1 MQKEYE
7 EMDRDEL
14 ISLVTTMNQD
24 IEDLHEEIDNLEER
38 VSELECEIEDKDAE
52 IDDLTEGMSVYGME
66 DMIGKLLE
74 RRNVNVYLGDVIAIK
89 EVLEKVLQERGL

>member
-14 ISLVTTMNQD
+14 ISLVTTMKQD
-24 IEDLHEEIDNLEER
+24 IEDLHEENENLEER
-38 VSELECEIEDKDAE
+38 VSDLECDLEDKEAE
-52 IDDLTEGMSVYGME
+52 ITELTDSISVYGLE